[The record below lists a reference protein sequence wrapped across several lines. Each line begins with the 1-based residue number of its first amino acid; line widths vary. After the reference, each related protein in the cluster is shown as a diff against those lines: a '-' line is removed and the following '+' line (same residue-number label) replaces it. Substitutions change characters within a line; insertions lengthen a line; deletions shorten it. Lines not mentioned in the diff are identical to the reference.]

1 MGKVL
6 VTGATGRRGESVVET
21 EMRDRVNSVCSF
33 GGAASLGCPA
43 GRSE

>member
-33 GGAASLGCPA
+33 EGGHRC
-43 GRSE
+43 GRS